1 MFSPLTLGKSF
12 RYAARG
18 IASVARTEHSF
29 RVQLA
34 VFAAAVLLGLWLRIR
49 AQEMVVVVL
58 VGTFVLV
65 LELLNSAVEHMVDL
79 FKPRL
84 SHQVEVVKNVM
95 AGAVLVAAAGAAVV
109 GLIIFVPYLRVILG
123 GG

>member
-1 MFSPLTLGKSF
+1 MTLGKSF

-18 IASVARTEHSF
+18 ILFVARNEHSF

-34 VFAAAVLLGLWLRIR
+34 FFAAAVLLGLGLRIR

-58 VGTFVLV
+58 VGTSVLV